1 MKIAIHTTDGGQ
13 LDIKDFDQGSFMEL
27 LNEFGNERTTLLSF
41 ALDTGMA
48 YVVKAAV
55 VRIDTFD

>member
-27 LNEFGNERTTLLSF
+27 LDEFGNERTTLLSF

>member
-13 LDIKDFDQGSFMEL
+13 LDIKDFDQGSFLEL
-27 LNEFGNERTTLLSF
+27 LDEFGNERTHLLTF